1 MAETPQEDRPVGRGE
16 NVTIG
21 VAANLAPYFDAV
33 LKRRDMPA
41 AVTRLASGNL
51 TYTFPAGIRRNQV
64 VEMLEEAYT
73 RQMAD
78 QPQGN

>member
-1 MAETPQEDRPVGRGE
+1 MAEAPQEDHPMRRDE

-21 VAANLAPYFDAV
+21 VAANLAPYFDVV

-51 TYTFPAGIRRNQV
+51 TYTFPAGIKRNQV

-73 RQMAD
+73 RQMGD
-78 QPQGN
+78 QQQGN